1 MCPCINSIFNTGNVS
16 IHIWMKYNPNF
27 VFFMYGMVRSLF
39 FAVLWF
45 FFFFSGGY
53 NNSLLFLWLC
63 VHLLG
68 NKSHFKLNL
77 SISLSKFWAYLGKT
91 FLELPS
97 NLPTIWNI
105 SGRMLM
111 LRENASYT
119 IWTNSVISGKILG
132 SWDLFP
138 IEHPK

>member
-1 MCPCINSIFNTGNVS
+1 
-16 IHIWMKYNPNF
+16 
-27 VFFMYGMVRSLF
+27 MYPSTSEWNIILILFSLCMWWLGHF
-39 FAVLWF
+39 SLQFCDF

>member
-1 MCPCINSIFNTGNVS
+1 
-16 IHIWMKYNPNF
+16 
-27 VFFMYGMVRSLF
+27 MYPSTSEWNIILILFSLCMGWLGHF
-39 FAVLWF
+39 SLQFCDF
-45 FFFFSGGY
+45 FFFLEVITT
-53 NNSLLFLWLC
+53 LLFLWLC

-138 IEHPK
+138 TEHPK